1 MAYCNAVSRPSYSS
15 LRSFIAYMG
24 PYQYGTGNPLLQPTY
39 TNSLSYMLKWK
50 QFMLMGIY
58 WKVTDYTAEISELYM
73 GNSILNRMVNIDD
86 AQFLTVALNY
96 SSAVGIF

>member
-1 MAYCNAVSRPSYSS
+1 
-15 LRSFIAYMG
+15 MG

-73 GNSILNRMVNIDD
+73 VNSILNRMVNIDD

-96 SSAVGIF
+96 SSAFGIF

>member
-1 MAYCNAVSRPSYSS
+1 
-15 LRSFIAYMG
+15 
-24 PYQYGTGNPLLQPTY
+24 
-39 TNSLSYMLKWK
+39 
-50 QFMLMGIY
+50 MGIY

-96 SSAVGIF
+96 SSAFGIF